1 MGFIR
6 RIPKKP
12 FMAFLSL
19 SLFLV
24 SLFGTKSGTVVKA
37 TELADAELAVFIEEV
52 LAKRYKAVLENDPES
67 LKSLYDL
74 NSVNG
79 LYAYEHQKKKIKY
92 LQEWTAKQGVTF
104 TGIDFRVTL
113 RRVAKKSGGYGVNF
127 SVFTV
132 YSYSYN
138 DNPRVINRFKMGT
151 YHSMDIIETGENRII
166 RREWYTDP
174 FADSMNDALLNNED
188 LRKIITEGKPR
199 DFSGL
204 SQRRKDAVAYADK
217 YCGGSLDPS
226 EGFLYN
232 KKYKNYNYS
241 GGDCTNFASQVL
253 YEGGKFRMNGA
264 WGYFKEGTGA
274 WVNADA
280 FKSYLL
286 YSGRASTLAY
296 GTYPQV
302 LKASYLLQP
311 GDIIA
316 YCKKGKAV
324 HIAVVT
330 GADSKG
336 YALVNCHNADR
347 FKVPWDL
354 GWSDKGITFRLIRV
368 HY

>member
-1 MGFIR
+1 
-6 RIPKKP
+6 
-12 FMAFLSL
+12 MAFLSL

-199 DFSGL
+199 ILASESKEKGRRGL
-204 SQRRKDAVAYADK
+204 RRQILRRI
-217 YCGGSLDPS
+217 LDPS

-316 YCKKGKAV
+316 TARKERRSILPLSPV
-324 HIAVVT
+324 WTRRDTH
-330 GADSKG
+330 
-336 YALVNCHNADR
+336 
-347 FKVPWDL
+347 W
-354 GWSDKGITFRLIRV
+354 
-368 HY
+368 